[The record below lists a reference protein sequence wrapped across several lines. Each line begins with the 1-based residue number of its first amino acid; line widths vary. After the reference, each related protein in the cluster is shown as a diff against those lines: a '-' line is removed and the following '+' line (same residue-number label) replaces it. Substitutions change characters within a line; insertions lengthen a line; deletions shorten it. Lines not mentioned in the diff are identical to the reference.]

1 MIQTTQP
8 MQIHFH
14 NTVQSSLHAH
24 KCLHFPNMKQ
34 AALIK
39 GYIRMRQIQI
49 TLSVTQFTLKLNCMK
64 MPPLGKW
71 WDVSVLFSLYLI
83 LNLYVTHTLQAGQTA
98 WACTALEMAHA
109 GCVSS
114 CLTKKTHRC
123 GADMCAGRLKPSQS
137 DRLVM
142 IKRGQMHNREIIR
155 TRPLCMNPS
164 TSTQLCQT
172 AWSIIFSNSCGL
184 ESDYWAP
191 SVAQTSVAK
200 QVTSWL
206 FTVHWKIHPVS

>member
-1 MIQTTQP
+1 MSPHFGSDIQHHSTLPLQKHAVVPYLVDGVKYCFRLWSRIAPLFFFFMDCGVMIQTAQP

-14 NTVQSSLHAH
+14 NYYTVQSSLHAH

-39 GYIRMRQIQI
+39 GFIRMRRTNNTERNTIYSKAE
-49 TLSVTQFTLKLNCMK
+49 LDENMLYV
-64 MPPLGKW
+64 GKW

-98 WACTALEMAHA
+98 WACTALEAAHA

-123 GADMCAGRLKPSQS
+123 GADMCADRLKPS
-137 DRLVM
+137 
-142 IKRGQMHNREIIR
+142 RE
-155 TRPLCMNPS
+155 
-164 TSTQLCQT
+164 QT
-172 AWSIIFSNSCGL
+172 CNDKERA
-184 ESDYWAP
+184 D
-191 SVAQTSVAK
+191 AQ
-200 QVTSWL
+200 
-206 FTVHWKIHPVS
+206 

>member
-1 MIQTTQP
+1 MWPIPCRLDKLHEHAPLWRQLMLAVCPVAWQRRHTDAARTCVQTGWSP
-8 MQIHFH
+8 
-14 NTVQSSLHAH
+14 
-24 KCLHFPNMKQ
+24 
-34 AALIK
+34 AA
-39 GYIRMRQIQI
+39 
-49 TLSVTQFTLKLNCMK
+49 N
-64 MPPLGKW
+64 
-71 WDVSVLFSLYLI
+71 
-83 LNLYVTHTLQAGQTA
+83 
-98 WACTALEMAHA
+98 
-109 GCVSS
+109 
-114 CLTKKTHRC
+114 
-123 GADMCAGRLKPSQS
+123 
-137 DRLVM
+137 RLVM

-206 FTVHWKIHPVS
+206 FTNISPENSSCLVRIWCRIVLSLPVSY